1 MGHGLRCA
9 LADERPKDRGP
20 PTAPRGWLP
29 GPQRRLLA
37 LVDCWCQLALTS
49 ELLPGEPTGLG
60 RQAGATRVA
69 PTRSHPGQGRA
80 GSWSPRAVPGG
91 VSGGATVSLLAQSSP
106 CPS

>member
-60 RQAGATRVA
+60 RRQVPHMWPPHALTQVREGLAPGAPGLCLAG
-69 PTRSHPGQGRA
+69 
-80 GSWSPRAVPGG
+80 
-91 VSGGATVSLLAQSSP
+91 
-106 CPS
+106 